1 MATLD
6 REFEFYQDN
15 KERFLSEYQDKF
27 IVIKGEE
34 VIGVFE
40 DQMEAVEETR
50 KKHQLGTFMVKE
62 VVENDTITFRSR
74 EIV

>member
-15 KERFLSEYQDKF
+15 KERFLSEYQGKF